1 MQDHDIIELYFARDE
16 RAIAV
21 TAAQYGGYCHSIAMN
36 ILSCESDAEEC
47 VNDTWLRAWN
57 AIPPQR
63 PTFLKLFLAKI
74 TRNLAFTRWRKL
86 SAAKRGG
93 RVTELV
99 LEELSE
105 CIPGPERID
114 DQLNA
119 WELAKTIRSFLDTLP
134 KREQDIFLLRYFYT
148 EDADTIAQYYGMKRA
163 NVNLVLSRTRA
174 KLKTY
179 LMKEGYYF

>member
-1 MQDHDIIELYFARDE
+1 M
-16 RAIAV
+16 
-21 TAAQYGGYCHSIAMN
+21 
-36 ILSCESDAEEC
+36 
-47 VNDTWLRAWN
+47 
-57 AIPPQR
+57 
-63 PTFLKLFLAKI
+63 
-74 TRNLAFTRWRKL
+74 
-86 SAAKRGG
+86 
-93 RVTELV
+93 